1 LDQQSIFDW
10 ILGIGGL
17 LVGWMLKLIWDAIR
31 EVKTEI
37 KQLDSKVHQDFV
49 RRDDFKD
56 AISEMKT
63 DMREGFSKVDQMLNM
78 LSKKLDDRKP

>member
-1 LDQQSIFDW
+1 MDQQSLFDW
-10 ILGIGGL
+10 VLGIGGL

-37 KQLDSKVHQDFV
+37 RELDAKVHQDFV

-63 DMREGFSKVDQMLNM
+63 DMRNGFSKLDYMLNT

>member
-1 LDQQSIFDW
+1 MDQQSIFDW

-37 KQLDSKVHQDFV
+37 RELDAKVHQDFV

-56 AISEMKT
+56 AITEMKA
-63 DMREGFSKVDQMLNM
+63 DVRNGFSKVDQMLNM
-78 LSKKLDDRKP
+78 LSKKLDDRKT